1 MDSYYLLV
9 KGCGV
14 TLLFIV
20 MFLKVAWPLIK
31 WLSNGNN
38 RWCKTTFMITLS
50 LAAAAATTA
59 EWGLPPLFLFFYT
72 YIKMAF

>member
-1 MDSYYLLV
+1 M
-9 KGCGV
+9 

-20 MFLKVAWPLIK
+20 MFFKVAWPLIK

-50 LAAAAATTA
+50 LAAAATTA
-59 EWGLPPLFLFFYT
+59 EWGLPPPFFVFYT